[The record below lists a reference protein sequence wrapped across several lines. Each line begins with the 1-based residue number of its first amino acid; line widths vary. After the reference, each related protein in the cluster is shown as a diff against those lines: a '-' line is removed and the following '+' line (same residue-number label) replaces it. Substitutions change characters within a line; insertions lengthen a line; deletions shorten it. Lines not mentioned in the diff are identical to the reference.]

1 MTLITASK
9 PVSPI
14 ELAGSPPPHRI
25 RPRKRLKGRLA
36 PLALLLLPAVVIGVT
51 LGYPL
56 FRQVVMS
63 LQKYGLAQQF
73 GKPAEWVGFD
83 NYIAIVSDPYFWAVL
98 GRSLAFCVLVAAAT
112 MAVGIGMAVLMQ
124 RVSAYARVILN
135 VCLMFVWAMPAIAS
149 LTVWQWILDARLG
162 VLNYVLVNI
171 GLTQF
176 EGFSWL
182 ASSPVTFLVIVG
194 VIVLWGSIPLVAI
207 TIYAALSQVS
217 DEVLEAAGIDGAGF
231 WNRLRYIVL
240 PIIKPIIFLIGV
252 LQVIWDFRVFTQVY
266 VLQQAGGVSKETN
279 VLGTYVYEI
288 GVGQG
293 EYGMASAL
301 AMVMLAIA
309 LMMTWFYMRGLAK
322 QGDIS

>member
-1 MTLITASK
+1 MSIDTAIQRSDLAPAATPRRGI
-9 PVSPI
+9 PV
-14 ELAGSPPPHRI
+14 
-25 RPRKRLKGRLA
+25 RPRRRLKGRTA
-36 PLALLLLPAVVIGVT
+36 PLALLALPVAVIGVT

-73 GKPAEWVGFD
+73 GKPPEWVGLN

-98 GRSLAFCVLVAAAT
+98 ARSLAFCLIVAAAT

-124 RVSAYARVILN
+124 RVSTYARIILT

-162 VLNYVLVNI
+162 VLNYVLVHL
-171 GLTQF
+171 GFTQF

-182 ASSPVTFLVIVG
+182 ASSPLTFLAIVG

-217 DEVLEAAGIDGAGF
+217 EEVLEAAGMDGAGF
-231 WNRLRYIVL
+231 WARLRFIVL

-266 VLQQAGGVSKETN
+266 VLQQAGGVSKDTN

-309 LMMTWFYMRGLAK
+309 LLMTWFYMRSLAR
-322 QGDIS
+322 QGDI